1 MRSLGQWDTCSF
13 DDQYKN
19 TSQKSNHYLP
29 LTNTRRYRIIVFF
42 CLLAWVTRRCPGWF
56 KWGFK
61 KSNETQ
67 DLIWYQKY
75 VGIARHWPSRALRA
89 PPGGGDWRPC
99 PQLFPKL
106 PGTDFSHKAF
116 LKTLMP
122 LKVQLPLP
130 PIGLE
135 LYQLGV
141 HMRAKRNYYQQ

>member
-1 MRSLGQWDTCSF
+1 MLLRAVNIDSHIPVIPRHRFQIINVNYWEIRCKKELNVMKQVILI
-13 DDQYKN
+13 YLIVKN
-19 TSQKSNHYLP
+19 EIIRPMGYL
-29 LTNTRRYRIIVFF
+29 
-42 CLLAWVTRRCPGWF
+42 
-56 KWGFK
+56 
-61 KSNETQ
+61 TQ